1 MSVSGSN
8 LRMPSGNPEGEKG
21 EEELATGTKR
31 METISDLSIGK
42 PQSAGVLT
50 MVPLSGNPAAALDY
64 LLIDEALRKK
74 EVVLE
79 EMSEGGTVPEIRLT
93 NFSEKIVLVVD
104 GTELIGA
111 KQNRIVNASFLIPPK
126 SVTKIPVSCV
136 EQGRWNYRGKTFGR
150 SPHHAAHSIRK
161 LNVMHHRET
170 LRSRQG
176 YRSDQGRV
184 WEAVACMSH
193 DMAAPTPT
201 GAMHDVYE
209 QKKSSFEEYVK
220 KIRPVRGQTGAAFLA
235 GGKFAGLDLFDR
247 PATLKNL
254 FSKLLSAVAVEAM
267 MAGQGRKGEARTKQ
281 APEETVRTVLDEIA
295 RSLFEK
301 FDPVGV
307 GEDWRYEGKLS
318 LGKALYFNGDLIH
331 FSAFGK

>member
-1 MSVSGSN
+1 
-8 LRMPSGNPEGEKG
+8 
-21 EEELATGTKR
+21 
-31 METISDLSIGK
+31 
-42 PQSAGVLT
+42 

-79 EMSEGGTVPEIRLT
+79 EVSEGGTVPEIRLT
-93 NFSEKIVLVVD
+93 NFSEMTVLVVD

-126 SVTKIPVSCV
+126 SVTKVPVSCV
-136 EQGRWNYRGKTFGR
+136 EQGRWNYRGRNFKR
-150 SPHHAAHSIRK
+150 SPHHAAHSIRR

-170 LRSRQG
+170 LKSRQG

-193 DMAAPTPT
+193 EMAAPTST

-209 QKKSSFEEYVK
+209 QKKSAFEEFEK
-220 KIRPVRGQTGAAFLA
+220 KVLSVRGQTGAAFLV
-235 GGKFAGLDLFDR
+235 GGSFAGLDLFDR

-254 FSKLLSAVAVEAM
+254 FPKLLSAVAVEAM
-267 MAGQGRKGEARTKQ
+267 MAGQKAKGEAKTDRS
-281 APEETVRTVLDEIA
+281 PEEKVRMVLEEIA

-301 FDPVGV
+301 FEPIGV
-307 GEDWRYEGKLS
+307 GEDWRYEEKLS
-318 LGKALYFNGDLIH
+318 LGKALYFEGELIH

>member
-1 MSVSGSN
+1 MGSN
-8 LRMPSGNPEGEKG
+8 PWMPFGNPEGEKG
-21 EEELATGTKR
+21 EEELGTGTKR

-42 PQSAGVLT
+42 PQSAGALT
-50 MVPLSGNPAAALDY
+50 MVPLSGNPAAALNY

-93 NFSEKIVLVVD
+93 NFSGMTVLVVD

-126 SVTKIPVSCV
+126 SVTKVPVSCV
-136 EQGRWNYRGKTFGR
+136 EQGRWNYRAKTFGR

-170 LRSRQG
+170 LKSRQG
-176 YRSDQGRV
+176 YRSAQGEV
-184 WEAVACMSH
+184 WEHVAGMSH
-193 DMAAPTPT
+193 AMNAPTPT

-209 QKKSSFEEYVK
+209 QKKSAFEDFGK
-220 KIRPVRGQTGAAFLA
+220 KVRPVRGQTGAAFLV
-235 GGKFAGLDLFDR
+235 GGSFAGLDLFDR
-247 PATLKNL
+247 PTTFKSL
-254 FSKLLSAVAVEAM
+254 FPKLLSAVAVEAM
-267 MAGQGRKGEARTKQ
+267 MA
-281 APEETVRTVLDEIA
+281 APEGKGGTGADRSPEEAVRKVLKEIA
-295 RSLFEK
+295 GSFFEK

-307 GEDWRYEGKLS
+307 GEDWRYEGNLS
-318 LGKALYFNGDLIH
+318 LGKALYFEGDLIH

>member
-1 MSVSGSN
+1 
-8 LRMPSGNPEGEKG
+8 MPSGNPEGEKG
-21 EEELATGTKR
+21 EEELGTGTKR
-31 METISDLSIGK
+31 METISDLSMGK
-42 PQSAGVLT
+42 PQSAGALT
-50 MVPLSGNPAAALDY
+50 MVPLSGNPAATLDY
-64 LLIDEALRKK
+64 LLVDEALSKK
-74 EVVLE
+74 EVLVE
-79 EMSEGGTVPEIRLT
+79 EVSEGGAVPEIRVT
-93 NFSEKIVLVVD
+93 NFSGKTVLVVD
-104 GTELIGA
+104 GTELVGA

-136 EQGRWNYRGKTFGR
+136 EQGRWNYRGRNFKR

-161 LNVMHHRET
+161 LNVMHHRGT
-170 LRSRQG
+170 LKSRQG

-193 DMAAPTPT
+193 EMAAPTTT

-209 QKKSSFEEYVK
+209 QKKSAFEEFEEKV
-220 KIRPVRGQTGAAFLA
+220 RAVRGQTGAAFLV
-235 GGKFAGLDLFDR
+235 GGSFAGLDLFDR

-254 FSKLLSAVAVEAM
+254 FPKLLSAVAVEAM
-267 MAGQGRKGEARTKQ
+267 MTGSEEKKKPKTDRP
-281 APEETVRTVLDEIA
+281 PEEKVRAVLDEVA
-295 RSLFEK
+295 SSLFEK
-301 FDPVGV
+301 YDPVGV

>member
-1 MSVSGSN
+1 
-8 LRMPSGNPEGEKG
+8 MPSGEPEGGKG
-21 EEELATGTKR
+21 EEKLKTGTKR
-31 METISDLSIGK
+31 METISDLGVGK
-42 PQSAGVLT
+42 PQSAGALT

-74 EVVLE
+74 DVMVEEV
-79 EMSEGGTVPEIRLT
+79 SEGGTVPEIRVT
-93 NFSEKIVLVVD
+93 NFSEKTVLVVD
-104 GTELIGA
+104 GTELVGA

-136 EQGRWNYRGKTFGR
+136 EQGRWNYRGRNFRR
-150 SPHHAAHSIRK
+150 SPHHAAHSIRR

-170 LRSRQG
+170 LKSRQG
-176 YRSDQGRV
+176 YRSAQGEV
-184 WEAVACMSH
+184 WEHVACMSH
-193 DMAAPTPT
+193 AMNAPTPT

-209 QKKSSFEEYVK
+209 QKKSAFEEFGK
-220 KIRPVRGQTGAAFLA
+220 KVRAVRGQTGAAFLV
-235 GGKFAGLDLFDR
+235 GGAFAGLDLFDR

-254 FSKLLSAVAVEAM
+254 FPKLLSAVAVEAM
-267 MAGQGRKGEARTKQ
+267 MTGSEEKKKPKTDRP
-281 APEETVRTVLDEIA
+281 PEEKVRAVLDEVA
-295 RSLFEK
+295 SSLFEK
-301 FDPVGV
+301 YDPVGV